1 MNTELI
7 NKKNRKEINMSIYTK
22 FIEYARTSHNFKVDF
37 KNKSL
42 KCGNSYLIKNGR
54 YDLNDDLIFLSSQF
68 KTQREAIEHCLNT
81 IEILYNAY
89 KYSNPSKE
97 TESFRDRSYFKALP
111 EEELTIAQRVTGD
124 PRDIAKARLEAFIL
138 CTSLAGYLVWDDEIM
153 GGHWFYQGNDK
164 DLIIMREWIDVK

>member
-1 MNTELI
+1 
-7 NKKNRKEINMSIYTK
+7 MSIYTK

-153 GGHWFYQGNDK
+153 GGHWFYQGKDK
-164 DLIIMREWIDVK
+164 DLIIMREWIDID